1 MSAAMQDH
9 EFAPIRSL
17 ETSTMKIQAA
27 VTRAKGAAFSLEPLT
42 LEAPLRD
49 EVRVRIAAV
58 GVCHTDIAMRDQVF
72 PVPLPIVL
80 GHEGAG
86 YVEAV
91 GADITDLAPG
101 DAVLMSFR
109 SCGACPSCNAHAP
122 SYCHRFFPL
131 NFGGARADGTT
142 ALTCDEGAV
151 HSHFFG
157 QSAFATHVVAH
168 RSNVVKVARDAKLEI
183 LAPFGC
189 GIQTG
194 AGAVMNALKLRAG
207 DSLAVFGT
215 GSVGLSAIMA
225 ARVVGATTIIA
236 VDRNPA
242 RLALAGELGA
252 TATIDAT
259 TTDPVA
265 RIGEL
270 TGAGVA
276 FALDTTAVPSV
287 LTQAVAALAPRGTLG
302 IIGASRPDETVT
314 LNIIDIMTNGK
325 HIRGIVEGD
334 SEPAQFLP
342 TLIALHAQGRFPV
355 EKMMRFYDFAA
366 LDQAVHDSE
375 TGACVKAVIVMP
387 PS

>member
-1 MSAAMQDH
+1 MQI
-9 EFAPIRSL
+9 E
-17 ETSTMKIQAA
+17 AA
-27 VTRAKGAAFSLEPLT
+27 VTRTKGGTFAIETLE
-42 LEAPLRD
+42 LEAPRRD
-49 EVRVRIAAV
+49 EVLVRIAAV

-72 PVPLPIVL
+72 PVPFPIVF

-86 YVEAV
+86 HVEAV

-109 SCGACPSCNAHAP
+109 SCGTCPSCNAHAP
-122 SYCHRFFPL
+122 SYCHAFFPL
-131 NFGGARADGTT
+131 NFGGSRADGTT
-142 ALTCDEGAV
+142 ALTCDAGLV

-157 QSAFATHVVAH
+157 QSAFATHVLAH
-168 RSNVVKVARDAKLEI
+168 RTNVVKVVSDAPLET

-207 DSLAVFGT
+207 DSIAVFGT

-225 ARVVGATTIIA
+225 SGIVGATTIIA
-236 VDRNPA
+236 IDRNPA
-242 RLALAGELGA
+242 RLALARELGA
-252 TATIDAT
+252 TATIDVAGS
-259 TTDPVA
+259 DPVV
-265 RIGEL
+265 RIREL
-270 TGAGVA
+270 TKGGVA
-276 FALDTTAVPSV
+276 FALDTTAVPAV
-287 LTQAVAALAPRGTLG
+287 LTQAFAALAPRGTLG
-302 IIGASRPDETVT
+302 IVGASRPDETVT

-334 SEPAQFLP
+334 SEPENFLP

-355 EKMMRFYDFAA
+355 EKMIRHYPFAA
-366 LDQAVHDSE
+366 IEQAVHDSE

-387 PS
+387 T